1 MISFNYLAS
10 PGQLGN
16 QMFKYAALKGISHEL
31 NTTLLMPPS
40 YNVER
45 FKPVFKMLKKFNLI
59 DHRNYNNHSLFKYF
73 KMESVKKNN
82 IGYSDLEI
90 SITEDSFEFDP
101 KFFSSEIKS
110 FDVYGFFQSYKYFEN
125 IKNDL
130 IRDFTFKDEIQSKSK
145 LIYNNLDN
153 PISIHVR
160 RGDYLVNPNHNVLEL
175 DYYKKSM
182 DWLGSKNNY
191 VIFSD
196 DNQWCKQ
203 QPLFSSDNI
212 KFAEDLTNGREEL
225 DLCLMSLCDKHIIA
239 NSTFSWWGAYLSNQ
253 ETIIVPDKW
262 FKGSNFSN
270 NNTSD
275 LYPKNW
281 YLVEN

>member
-31 NTTLLMPPS
+31 NTALLMPPS
-40 YNVER
+40 YNFEKFR
-45 FKPVFKMLKKFNLI
+45 PVFKMLIKFNLI
-59 DHRNYNNHSLFKYF
+59 DQRNQNNHSLFKYF
-73 KMESVKKNN
+73 KMGSVKKNN

-110 FDVYGFFQSYKYFEN
+110 FDVYGFFQSYKYFEKV
-125 IKNDL
+125 KNDL
-130 IRDFTFKDEIQSKSK
+130 IHDFTFKDKIQSKSK

-160 RGDYLVNPNHNVLEL
+160 RGDYLVNPNHNVLDL
-175 DYYKKSM
+175 DYYKESI
-182 DWLGSKNNY
+182 DRLGSKNNY
-191 VIFSD
+191 VLFSD

-203 QPLFSSDNI
+203 QSIFNSDNI
-212 KFAEDLTNGREEL
+212 KFAEDLTNGSEEL
-225 DLCLMSLCDKHIIA
+225 DLCLMSLCNKHIIA
-239 NSTFSWWGAYLSNQ
+239 NSTFSWWGAYLSKQ
-253 ETIIVPDKW
+253 EAIIAPDKW